1 MRSKLLLS
9 CLVRMTLVSCELLLI
24 FMSLDSMS
32 DLDLPI
38 HRTLAER

>member
-9 CLVRMTLVSCELLLI
+9 SLVRMTLLLI
-24 FMSLDSMS
+24 FMSLDSLS